1 MTDLN
6 LRYQLF
12 GEDKTASSS
21 LKNVGKAA
29 DDVGTRVKNSMV
41 KIGEGVGVAVAAT
54 VALSVHNAMAMQ
66 ESDAKIQ
73 GSAQLTAKAATAIGD
88 AFLNTAGKSTF
99 SGKEMAD
106 SFGPVAGVIQEVAGH
121 TLTAADSMTVMN
133 AATMLAEA
141 TGNALGATTGD
152 LAAVMQSYGIKIG
165 GAAAA
170 SNILFN
176 ASRLTNVPLD
186 TLATTVDKLH
196 GKLGIAAPTLTD
208 VSGLMVDLANHG
220 VAGSKGLMV
229 VNTGLTT
236 LMGGSKATTAELKDL
251 GVHIFDSSGKFVGM
265 AGVLTQLTPKLK
277 DMTQQQQLAAEKAL
291 FGAGASKALNTT
303 ILAGVTGFTNSTT
316 AVTKHGAAE
325 DAAKAKA
332 ATLQGQIKTL
342 TAAFTDITTL
352 IGQKLIPVITS
363 DALWLDKNRVATAF
377 LVGTVGLFI
386 VACTAMTVAIKL
398 NQLATTLASAGKIL
412 FSAATGGATVAGVA
426 ETVALIAMTAAEV
439 DGNIATKLLTGAQL
453 LMNAAWEANP
463 IGIVILLVTALIGV
477 IVLIATKTTWFQT
490 IWQYATS
497 SMSTAWNWMWK
508 HGVAPVISWIING
521 FANITTGIG
530 WFLTA
535 LSHIPGFGWALDAA
549 KSMDAAATKARALA
563 NQINGIPPHKSV
575 GVDVQFSM
583 GTSTPVSGAPNN
595 LFTVGGKAAGGP
607 ITGGTAG
614 KDSVLT
620 ALMPQEYVIR
630 SDGSNLPDALAY
642 YGIHGMANGGPV
654 SLLPPSLGTRMSE
667 ASQAFLNSLT
677 VSSSAFTGGSGGGG
691 GNAANK
697 AIMQAM
703 ATSVFGWG
711 SQLGALDYLMMR
723 ESGYNNLAQNPGS
736 TAFGMGQFLDSTWAS
751 YGPKTTNPYLQS
763 LYTEEYIKGTYV
775 DPNGAA
781 AHERAFNWYA
791 NGTASAMPGLA
802 WVGENGPELL
812 NMRGGESVTPMRS
825 LVAGRGAGGG
835 SGASGGDIH
844 IHVNGQ
850 VYGSTRDMANVVL
863 SELQRAKGQGV
874 RLNLA

>member
-12 GEDKTASSS
+12 GDDKTASSS

-29 DDVGTRVKNSMV
+29 DDVGTKVKSSMV

-73 GSAQLTAKAATAIGD
+73 GSAQLTAAAAKGIGD
-88 AFLNTAGKSTF
+88 AFLATAGKSTF

-265 AGVLTQLTPKLK
+265 AGVLTQLTPKLR

-303 ILAGVTGFTNSTT
+303 LLAGVVGFTNSTT
-316 AVTKHGAAE
+316 AVTKHNAAE

-332 ATLQGQIKTL
+332 ATLQGQMKTL
-342 TAAFTDITTL
+342 TAAFMDITTQL
-352 IGQKLIPVITS
+352 GQKLIPVEVNVVT
-363 DALWLDKNRVATAF
+363 WFDKHRLATGLLVTGIGLFLAVAVLMAVATKAQ
-377 LVGTVGLFI
+377 TVWT
-386 VACTAMTVAIKL
+386 TA
-398 NQLATTLASAGKIL
+398 
-412 FSAATGGATVAGVA
+412 ATVATG
-426 ETVALIAMTAAEV
+426 LWTAAQW
-439 DGNIATKLLTGAQL
+439 LW
-453 LMNAAWEANP
+453 NAAANANP
-463 IGIVILLVTALIGV
+463 IGLVITAIALLVVAV
-477 IVLIATKTTWFQT
+477 VAIATKTTWFQT
-490 IWQYATS
+490 IWATMTS
-497 SMSTAWNWMWK
+497 AMSTAWNWMWK
-508 HGVAPVISWIING
+508 HGVAPVISWILNG
-521 FANITTGIG
+521 FANITGGIAS
-530 WFLTA
+530 FLTA

-549 KSMDAAATKARALA
+549 KAMDGAATKARTLAL
-563 NQINGIPPHKSV
+563 QINGIPKNTSV
-575 GVDVQFSM
+575 GVDVKFSM

-595 LFTVGGKAAGGP
+595 LFTVPGSAAGGP
-607 ITGGTAG
+607 ITGGIPG
-614 KDSVLT
+614 KDSVLR
-620 ALMPQEYVIR
+620 ALMPREFVVR
-630 SDGSNLPDALAY
+630 ADGSNLPDALAY
-642 YGIHGMANGGPV
+642 HGIHGMANGGPV

-677 VSSSAFTGGSGGGG
+677 VSSSAFTGGSGGSG

-697 AIMQAM
+697 AIVDAL
-703 ATSVFGWG
+703 AANAFGWG
-711 SQLGALDYLMMR
+711 SQLGALNYVEMR
-723 ESGYNNLAQNPGS
+723 ESGFNNTAQNPGS
-736 TAFGMGQFLDSTWAS
+736 TAYGMFQFLDSTWAP
-751 YGPKTTNPYLQS
+751 YGPKTSNPYLQA
-763 LYTEEYIKGTYV
+763 LYGLEYIKSTYGN
-775 DPNGAA
+775 PAGAA
-781 AHERAFNWYA
+781 AHEQAFNWYA
-791 NGTASAMPGLA
+791 NGTANADPGFA
-802 WVGENGPELL
+802 WVGDGGEPELIKF
-812 NMRGGESVTPMRS
+812 RGGEQVGPWRGG
-825 LVAGRGAGGG
+825 GRGVSGGG
-835 SGASGGDIH
+835 GGDIH

-863 SELQRAKGQGV
+863 AELQRAKGQGV